1 MGCSG
6 QEAVYSGMKAAIRD
20 QDAIITSYR
29 AHGFTYVMGV
39 PVLGVLAELTGRQS
53 GCVRLKGCSMHMYAK
68 NFYGGNGIVGAQDPL
83 GGGTFSLY
91 GDGAANQGQVAEA
104 FNLAKLWDLP
114 SVFICENNH
123 YGMGTSTERHAAS
136 AEFFRRGDYIPGV
149 LVDGM
154 DVLAV
159 REAIRFAID
168 YCTVQKKG
176 PLVYEISTYRYHGH
190 SMSDPGTSYRTR
202 EEVQEMRQKR
212 DPITSFRERLVNAEL
227 ATLSELKGIEVDV
240 KKKVDEDVKKAKSDA
255 EIGVEELFFD
265 MYENNLQ
272 GKIRGI
278 APWDKH
284 EHKKTVK
291 AQNV

>member
-1 MGCSG
+1 MG
-6 QEAVYSGMKAAIRD
+6 
-20 QDAIITSYR
+20 
-29 AHGFTYVMGV
+29 HGDGGV
-39 PVLGVLAELTGRQS
+39 
-53 GCVRLKGCSMHMYAK
+53 
-68 NFYGGNGIVGAQDPL
+68 
-83 GGGTFSLY
+83 TFSLY
-91 GDGAANQGQVAEA
+91 GDGAANQGQAFEA

-176 PLVYEISTYRYHGH
+176 PHVYEISTYRYHGH

-202 EEVQEMRQKR
+202 EEVQEMRQTR
-212 DPITSFRERLVNAEL
+212 DPITGFRDRIVGAGLAEI
-227 ATLSELKGIEVDV
+227 SELKAIEAQV
-240 KKKVDEDVKKAKSDA
+240 KKKVDEDVKKA
-255 EIGVEELFFD
+255 
-265 MYENNLQ
+265 
-272 GKIRGI
+272 R
-278 APWDKH
+278 
-284 EHKKTVK
+284 
-291 AQNV
+291 